1 MIKLGLLKGKRR
13 SGFTLIELLVVIAII
28 ALLMALLLPA
38 IQKVREAAN
47 KMLCGSNLRQIAIA
61 AHNYHNDY
69 NKLPPGGLSCNTGTG
84 SLGNWPNAVIL
95 GPVAGNLTLLL
106 PYLEADNVRK
116 MFSFNDSVA
125 TGGNNPAAFS
135 EILYNY
141 PAANASS
148 HQLAIQAKL
157 KMFEC
162 PSDDLRNA
170 TPTENFVLATHSVY
184 TAYPDN
190 WWTGNPL
197 VGNLISGGVTSAFWA
212 ACGRTNYVSVA
223 GGGGMGDGLNPTSAF
238 AKYEGIFH
246 NRSRLTLGQLTVQDG
261 TSNTLMFGET
271 LGGQGT
277 AARDT
282 VLLWWGMHCMP
293 TGTGLGRG
301 NALNENHSPAGWN
314 GADRT
319 PRGGASYRFSAQHA
333 AGVQFVMGDA
343 SVRTVRFAD
352 TLPPATDITSATAI
366 TSDYMVLLQLGG
378 RRDGLNADTSSIID

>member
-1 MIKLGLLKGKRR
+1 MKLSLLKGKRR

-84 SLGNWPNAVIL
+84 SLGAWPNAVIL

-106 PYLEADNVRK
+106 PYIEADNVRK
-116 MFSFNDSVA
+116 LLNFQDGV
-125 TGGNNPAAFS
+125 TVGGNNPAAFS

-141 PAANASS
+141 PAANASA
-148 HQLAIQAKL
+148 HQLAIQSKL
-157 KMFEC
+157 KVFEC
-162 PSDDLRNA
+162 PSDDLRTA
-170 TPTENFVLATHSVY
+170 TPTTNYVLATHTWY
-184 TAYPDN
+184 GAGADN
-190 WWTGNPL
+190 WWANNPL
-197 VGNLISGGVTSAFWA
+197 VGNLVSGGVTSAFWGNN
-212 ACGRTNYVSVA
+212 GRTNYVSVT
-223 GGGGMGDGLNPTSAF
+223 GGSGISDGTNPNSIF
-238 AKYEGIFH
+238 ARYEGIFS

-282 VLLWWGMHCMP
+282 VMLWWGMHCVP
-293 TGTGLGRG
+293 VGTGLGRG
-301 NALNENHSPAGWN
+301 NALNENSFATGWS
-314 GADRT
+314 GTDRT
-319 PRGGASYRFSAQHA
+319 PRGGASFRFSAKHA

-343 SVRTVRFAD
+343 AVRTIRFGD
-352 TLPPATDITSATAI
+352 TLPPATDITAATPI

-378 RRDGLNADTSSIID
+378 RRDGLNADASSLVD